1 MFKIKKDKI
10 LINRGDIGT
19 ITLTIPLDDET
30 DYVFQDGDI
39 ISFDVYNV
47 SEYQKQPV
55 IHKEVTIS
63 GEGITSVDIV
73 LTSEDT
79 RIGELIN
86 KPHEYWYEIE
96 LNPDTPKTM
105 TIIGYSKE
113 KGAAL
118 FVLLPEG
125 GNKNDTSE
133 ITN

>member
-1 MFKIKKDKI
+1 MWKIEKGNIYVTRGDMLPLAVDALNADKSAYNFKIGEIIRVKIMEAGNVKNVLLQKDFTVEAE
-10 LINRGDIGT
+10 GT
-19 ITLTIPLDDET
+19 VVNID
-30 DYVFQDGDI
+30 
-39 ISFDVYNV
+39 
-47 SEYQKQPV
+47 
-55 IHKEVTIS
+55 
-63 GEGITSVDIV
+63 

>member
-1 MFKIKKDKI
+1 MWKIEKGNI
-10 LINRGDIGT
+10 YVTRGDMLPLAIDALNADKSPYYFKAGEILRIKIMEKENVNSILLQKDFT
-19 ITLTIPLDDET
+19 IE
-30 DYVFQDGDI
+30 
-39 ISFDVYNV
+39 
-47 SEYQKQPV
+47 K
-55 IHKEVTIS
+55 S
-63 GEGITSVDIV
+63 GPIV
-73 LTSEDT
+73 NIDLLSEDT

-96 LNPDTPKTM
+96 LNPDTPNTN

-125 GNKNDTSE
+125 GNKNDTGE

>member
-1 MFKIKKDKI
+1 MWKIEKGNIYVTRGDMLPLAVDALNADKSAYNFKIGEIIRVKIMEAGNVKNVLLQKDFTVEEE
-10 LINRGDIGT
+10 GT
-19 ITLTIPLDDET
+19 VVNID
-30 DYVFQDGDI
+30 
-39 ISFDVYNV
+39 
-47 SEYQKQPV
+47 
-55 IHKEVTIS
+55 
-63 GEGITSVDIV
+63 

-96 LNPDTPKTM
+96 INPDTPKTM

>member
-1 MFKIKKDKI
+1 MWKIEKGNI
-10 LINRGDIGT
+10 YVTRGDM
-19 ITLTIPLDDET
+19 LPLAIDALNADKSQYYFKLE
-30 DYVFQDGDI
+30 
-39 ISFDVYNV
+39 DVLRFKVMEKENV
-47 SEYQKQPV
+47 RN
-55 IHKEVTIS
+55 
-63 GEGITSVDIV
+63 IV
-73 LTSEDT
+73 LQKDFSVEEEGFVVNVDLLSEDT

-105 TIIGYSKE
+105 TIVGYSKE

-125 GNKNDTSE
+125 GNKNDTST